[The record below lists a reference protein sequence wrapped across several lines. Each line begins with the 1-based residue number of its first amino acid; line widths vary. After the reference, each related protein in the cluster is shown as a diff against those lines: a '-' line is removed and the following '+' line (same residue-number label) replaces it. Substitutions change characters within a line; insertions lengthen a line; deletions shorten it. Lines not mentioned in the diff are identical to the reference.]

1 MAYGRFV
8 EVITKVVL
16 PLFSGL
22 AEEEGMVIIYLT
34 PTVDLVIQEENLAK
48 NEFSLPWLRNKP
60 LCLDIFDQSLISL
73 QSSWFSILKAIYI
86 YFRLILVTSLR
97 AQITYCYVFVR
108 WLLSLPSLIQVNK
121 PGVSALT
128 QAIGQVLK
136 ESPHLGS
143 LLARNGKIVAAGYVV
158 TGLEGEVCH
167 HRTVQK
173 NEGKVHIECVYDD
186 SAPIWDPPQGD
197 DYYKLSSHV
206 GGGWI
211 V

>member
-1 MAYGRFV
+1 MSVGVVRLMVLNLFLLNSNSRQTKKFDNNLKQVNFHLIASQRMKALVLLEIYGQFPS
-8 EVITKVVL
+8 L
-16 PLFSGL
+16 
-22 AEEEGMVIIYLT
+22 
-34 PTVDLVIQEENLAK
+34 QEENLEK
-48 NEFSLPWLRNKP
+48 NEFSLPWLSNKP
-60 LCLDIFDQSLISL
+60 LCL
-73 QSSWFSILKAIYI
+73 A
-86 YFRLILVTSLR
+86 
-97 AQITYCYVFVR
+97 
-108 WLLSLPSLIQVNK
+108 LIQLNK
-121 PGVSALT
+121 TGVSALT

-143 LLARNGKIVAAGYVV
+143 LLARNGKIVAVGYVV

-211 V
+211 VWYKKHLQVTN